1 MNMRHI
7 PLRSTRVR
15 NRFEGRQRALG
26 FTLIELMVV
35 IVLVGTLLAVL
46 GAKII
51 GNKQRGEW
59 KIAQTQLSTLSQ
71 KVESYQSDVG
81 SLPDS
86 LDQLVTAPGNASGWL
101 GPYAGQGIQGSLAAH
116 HRISSSRR
124 QQRAV
129 PVDQFR
135 RRRQAR
141 RRGCRQGYCR
151 AVSAGEYAH
160 RLQPLTIICTRQ

>member
-1 MNMRHI
+1 MKMRQT
-7 PLRSTRVR
+7 PLRSPLACH
-15 NRFEGRQRALG
+15 RFQRRQRALG

-59 KIAQTQLSTLSQ
+59 RIAQTQLSTLSQ

-86 LDQLVTAPGNASGWL
+86 LDQLVTPLSHQHGCIGED
-101 GPYAGQGIQGSLAAH
+101 AG
-116 HRISSSRR
+116 
-124 QQRAV
+124 
-129 PVDQFR
+129 
-135 RRRQAR
+135 
-141 RRGCRQGYCR
+141 
-151 AVSAGEYAH
+151 
-160 RLQPLTIICTRQ
+160 